1 MNRWLIEPYASLF
14 FSQVNEDEFQESGG
28 GLSLRV
34 HGDRSRML
42 LSDVGLRV
50 ARSFDVPFG
59 SLIPEAG
66 VAWNYDFRPDDR
78 SVTASLVG
86 VDGSEFSIPGE
97 QTGRHGAR
105 FEAGLSWQGA
115 RGFAASLKYTDDFR
129 SGADDQGVFGYL
141 RYEF

>member
-1 MNRWLIEPYASLF
+1 VNRWLIEPYASLF